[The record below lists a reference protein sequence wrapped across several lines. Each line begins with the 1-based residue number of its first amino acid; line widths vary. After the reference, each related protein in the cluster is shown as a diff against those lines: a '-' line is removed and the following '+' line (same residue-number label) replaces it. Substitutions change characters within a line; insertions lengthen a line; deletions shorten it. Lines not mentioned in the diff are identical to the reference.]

1 MTDVLAPA
9 TTSATSGRM
18 EAHELARLLPHRWPF
33 LMLDRV
39 LTVEPGR
46 RLVAMRCISQGDWS
60 LAGHFPGNPIAP
72 GVLLIESAA
81 QAAGVYLALDSGQG
95 LASGIGYL
103 VGVKRFRFR
112 AVVRP
117 GDSVTIE
124 VSPSG
129 GSRATLHEFRAVLR
143 VDGVTVAEGT
153 LSIAFDA
160 TTATAMPSVHEGD
173 RS

>member
-1 MTDVLAPA
+1 
-9 TTSATSGRM
+9 M
-18 EAHELARLLPHRWPF
+18 EAHELAHLLPHRWPF

-39 LTVEPGR
+39 LTLEPGR

-60 LAGHFPGNPIAP
+60 LAGHFPGNPVAP

-81 QAAGVYLALDSGQG
+81 QAAGVYLALGSGPG

-124 VSPSG
+124 VSPSD
-129 GSRATLHEFRAVLR
+129 GSRANLHEFRAVLR
-143 VDGVTVAEGT
+143 VDGATVAEGT
-153 LSIAFDA
+153 LSIAFDP
-160 TTATAMPSVHEGD
+160 TTAPAMPSDHEGD